1 MSRLGFFWSTWSSK
15 IVKITFIIFGIYAF
29 TGTSGCDFSPKK
41 PVEIWDTLTV
51 NASAFNSL
59 RYQTGPGNPNIG
71 AWGDTI
77 LPGMKIVAVSRD
89 LIRKGLDY
97 NTRVRI
103 KGFEGEYIVKDKMHY
118 RWKNK
123 IDIYMG
129 EDVKRARKW
138 GRKKVEIYYPVIVD
152 TTSTKKQL

>member
-1 MSRLGFFWSTWSSK
+1 MGRQKKNMATSIFKVGQLS
-15 IVKITFIIFGIYAF
+15 VIISAIYASVGF
-29 TGTSGCDFSPKK
+29 SGCDFSPEK
-41 PVEIWDTLTV
+41 PVEVWDTLRVT
-51 NASAFNSL
+51 ASAYNSL
-59 RYQTGPGNPNIG
+59 KYQTQGNPNIG

-77 LPGMKIVAVSRD
+77 VPGMKVIAVSRD

-97 NTRVRI
+97 NTRVKI
-103 KGFEGEYIVKDKMHY
+103 KGFEGEYIVKDRMHN

-152 TTSTKKQL
+152 TSSSR